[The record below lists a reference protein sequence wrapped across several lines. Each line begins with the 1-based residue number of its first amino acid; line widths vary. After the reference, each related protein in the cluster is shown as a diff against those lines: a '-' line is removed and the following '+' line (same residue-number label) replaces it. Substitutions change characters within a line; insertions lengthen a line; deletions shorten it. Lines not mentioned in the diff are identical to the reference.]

1 MLVGIINQKWDL
13 EELKKTRDFHITLIF
28 LELMEIKFRML
39 LSFPTYCLMEIKLEV
54 KKCEI
59 MYKIEH

>member
-1 MLVGIINQKWDL
+1 MLVGIINQKWNF

-39 LSFPTYCLMEIKLEV
+39 LGFPAY
-54 KKCEI
+54 
-59 MYKIEH
+59 